1 MDVYVASNPTWEN
14 MWDAVNARSTV
25 FGRELS
31 QFTNAGYTWDGWTM
45 MPPGGG

>member
-1 MDVYVASNPTWEN
+1 

-45 MPPGGG
+45 LLPGGG